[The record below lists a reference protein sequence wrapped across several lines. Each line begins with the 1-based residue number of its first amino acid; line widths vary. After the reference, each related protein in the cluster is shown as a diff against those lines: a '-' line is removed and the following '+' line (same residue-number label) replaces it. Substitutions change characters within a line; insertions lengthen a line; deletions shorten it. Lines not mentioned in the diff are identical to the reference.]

1 MKKAQVNGVEL
12 EYEVTGSGEP
22 VLLIPTG
29 PIADSFWPFVT
40 EGALAERYQLIAY
53 HQRGQAGT
61 TRTPP
66 PVSFAEH
73 AADAAALIGYLGIR
87 RAHIAG
93 HSTGAVTALQLAL
106 DYPESVHSLALF
118 EPPLMSVAAAAGFL
132 EKAGP
137 FVASYSEG
145 RLEEAIAG
153 FISLACSLEWQECS
167 RLIDKHTPGG
177 TAQVFRDADNFF
189 STILPALG
197 EWQFGAEQ
205 AGRVSQPVLSVLGA
219 ETERLFRESDEML
232 HVWMPQV
239 EDCSVSGVA
248 HLLHLQRPEPV
259 VQRVAAFFARHSM
272 SQPGSRSPSPR
283 VGARSSS

>member
-1 MKKAQVNGVEL
+1 MQKAPVNGVEL
-12 EYEVTGSGEP
+12 EYEVNGSGEP

-40 EGALAERYQLIAY
+40 EDSLAGRYQLIAY
-53 HQRGQAGT
+53 HQRGQAGS

-73 AADAAALIGYLGIR
+73 AEDAAALLGYLGIG

-106 DYPESVHSLALF
+106 DYPDLAHSLALF
-118 EPPLMSVAAAAGFL
+118 EPPLMSVAGAPAFL
-132 EKAGP
+132 EKVGP
-137 FVASYSEG
+137 SMATHSDG
-145 RLEEAIAG
+145 RSEEAIAD
-153 FISLACSLEWQECS
+153 FIGVVCSLEWEECS

-177 TAQVFRDADNFF
+177 TAQVFRDADNVF
-189 STILPALG
+189 STLLPALG
-197 EWQFGAEQ
+197 EWQFGPEQ
-205 AGRVSQPVLSVLGA
+205 AGRLAPPVLSVLG
-219 ETERLFRESDEML
+219 TDSERLFKESDEML

-239 EDCSVSGVA
+239 EDGRVNGVA

-259 VQRVAAFFARHSM
+259 VQRVAAFFARHPMFQSEL
-272 SQPGSRSPSPR
+272 RSPTRR
-283 VGARSSS
+283 VRTGSSS